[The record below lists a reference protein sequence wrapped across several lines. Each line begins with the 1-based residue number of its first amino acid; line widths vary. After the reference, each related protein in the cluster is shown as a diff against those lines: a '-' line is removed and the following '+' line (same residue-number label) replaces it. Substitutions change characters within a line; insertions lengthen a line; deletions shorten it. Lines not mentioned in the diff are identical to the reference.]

1 MNKYIHIDPKYIS
14 SEFNF
19 DGSKTTIK
27 LTIDKE
33 AISENAKRVH
43 IAYMYV
49 NEKSAAQP
57 KPGTVQSV
65 GTDIVIDKNTQF
77 PITGEFE
84 IDGTPNSINTIGY
97 KNVTRYIYPEY
108 KFGYRFYNPEI
119 KDYSYIN
126 DNEDTQLEFLE
137 YDYYSSIT
145 PGNLFGLGGIALR
158 GTYIGD
164 DNNEDGDN

>member
-1 MNKYIHIDPKYIS
+1 MSEYKNIDPKYIS
-14 SEFNF
+14 SEIVF

-27 LTIDKE
+27 ITIDKE
-33 AISENAKRVH
+33 AISENAKKIH
-43 IAYMYV
+43 ISYMYV
-49 NEKSAAQP
+49 KEKSADQP

-84 IDGTPNSINTIGY
+84 IDGIPNSVNTIGY
-97 KNVTRYIYPEY
+97 KNVTRYIYPKYE
-108 KFGYRFYNPEI
+108 FGYEFYNPEI

-126 DNEDTQLEFLE
+126 DIEDSQLEFVR
-137 YDYYSSIT
+137 YDYFSTT
-145 PGNLFGLGGIALR
+145 PDNLFGLGGITLR

-164 DNNEDGDN
+164 NDNEDGDN